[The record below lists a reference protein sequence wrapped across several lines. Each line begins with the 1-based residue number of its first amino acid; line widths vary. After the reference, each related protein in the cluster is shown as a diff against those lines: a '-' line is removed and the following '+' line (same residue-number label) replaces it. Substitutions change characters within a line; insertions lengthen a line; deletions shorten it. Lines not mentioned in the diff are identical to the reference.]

1 MYRETFHPEFIEVEP
16 PPAESPEHHENWEN
30 AGEENA
36 KKKPRVRIKE
46 LIDGTI
52 LVREDTRKQLPYILF
67 LTFLGIIY
75 IGNRFYA
82 ERVVRNISEAKT
94 EVTNLRAEQITT
106 TAELMNI
113 SRPSEVTELIRERN
127 LGLVESVEPP
137 KKLVRK

>member
-1 MYRETFHPEFIEVEP
+1 MYQETLHQEFIDVELP
-16 PPAESPEHHENWEN
+16 HAGEPELNGQQEN
-30 AGEENA
+30 AEEKNA
-36 KKKPRVRIKE
+36 HKKPKVKMKE

-52 LVREDTRKQLPYILF
+52 LVREDIKKQLPYILF

-82 ERVVRNISEAKT
+82 EKIVRQISDTKT

-127 LGLVESVEPP
+127 LGLVESLEPP
-137 KKLVRK
+137 IKLVRK

>member
-1 MYRETFHPEFIEVEP
+1 MYRETLHQDFIDVMPPRTNDSGRSNEP
-16 PPAESPEHHENWEN
+16 GNT
-30 AGEENA
+30 GE
-36 KKKPRVRIKE
+36 KTGHKKPRIKIKE

-52 LVREDTRKQLPYILF
+52 LVREDIKKQLPYILF

-82 ERVVRNISEAKT
+82 EKIVRQISEIKT
-94 EVTNLRAEQITT
+94 EVTTLRAEQITT

-113 SRPSEVTELIRERN
+113 SRPSEVTELIRQRN
-127 LGLVESVEPP
+127 LELVESVEPP

>member
-1 MYRETFHPEFIEVEP
+1 MYRETFHPEFIEIVP
-16 PPAESPEHHENWEN
+16 PPAESPEYNGQNENTAEKN
-30 AGEENA
+30 EH
-36 KKKPRVRIKE
+36 KKPKVRIKE

-52 LVREDTRKQLPYILF
+52 LVREDTKRQLPYIIF

-82 ERVVRNISEAKT
+82 ERVVRQISEIKT

>member
-1 MYRETFHPEFIEVEP
+1 MYRETLHQDFIDVMQPGTENSGRSDEP
-16 PPAESPEHHENWEN
+16 GNT
-30 AGEENA
+30 GE
-36 KKKPRVRIKE
+36 KTGHKRTRVKIKE

-52 LVREDTRKQLPYILF
+52 LVREDIKKQLPYILF

-82 ERVVRNISEAKT
+82 EKIVRQISEIKT
-94 EVTNLRAEQITT
+94 EVTSLRAEQIST

-113 SRPSEVTELIRERN
+113 SRPSEVTELIRQKN